1 MAIGDSDDD
10 SNDMKMD
17 LHITK
22 NRVVEVEEEMDRM
35 KGEFEKMVERM
46 EKLEKEKEDEELQ
59 MPDVKACKIVEMI

>member
-1 MAIGDSDDD
+1 MSLITHDSDDD
-10 SNDMKMD
+10 DNHSNDVKMD

-46 EKLEKEKEDEELQ
+46 EKLEEKEKEK
-59 MPDVKACKIVEMI
+59 MDVKACNIV